1 VAAGASRYEGH
12 KVLIGHFTRRSS
24 RGDLGADHARRRTR
38 HRVRLLAEPYLREL
52 HDMDFDGS
60 AGRVGRFVPD
70 LGGRVRAV

>member
-1 VAAGASRYEGH
+1 
-12 KVLIGHFTRRSS
+12 
-24 RGDLGADHARRRTR
+24 
-38 HRVRLLAEPYLREL
+38 VRLLAEPYLREL